1 MPQSHSTPSVPS
13 GTAALAD
20 SLLVPTYA
28 RGPLVLEHGQ
38 GVWLFDE
45 HGRRYLDFGAGIA
58 VMALGHGD
66 PEWLA
71 TVREQA
77 GRLVHVSNLYHT
89 QPQADL
95 AARLVSHSFAN
106 RVFFTNSGTEATEA
120 AFKLARRW
128 ARAVHGPPKHRIL
141 AFSGGFHG
149 RTMGA
154 VSATWKPAYRE
165 PFEPLLPGV
174 DFAAF
179 NDVDAARAAIGPE
192 TCAVIVEPV
201 QGEGG
206 ILPATPAFLRTLREA
221 CDQQGALLIFDEVQ
235 CGLGRLGRLWAHEG
249 TGVHPDIMTLA
260 KPLAGGLPIG
270 AALTTDRVAAA
281 ISPGEH
287 GSTFAGG
294 PLVTAA
300 ACTVFDRIRDPGFL
314 AQVREVGQRLQE
326 GLLALDNPHVTEVR
340 GEGLFLGLE
349 LDQPVRPLIAAA
361 QEKGLL
367 LIAAGE
373 RVVRLCPPLVL
384 TLEQAAEGLSILAA
398 CLRELD

>member
-1 MPQSHSTPSVPS
+1 MIPSS
-13 GTAALAD
+13 LATASATAALAD

-28 RGPLVLEHGQ
+28 RGPLVLERGE
-38 GVWLFDE
+38 GVWLFDDR
-45 HGRRYLDFGAGIA
+45 GRRYLDFGAGIA
-58 VMALGHGD
+58 VMALGHSD

-89 QPQADL
+89 QPQTDL
-95 AARLVSHSFAN
+95 AARLVSHSFAD

-128 ARAVHGPPKHRIL
+128 ARAVHGPQKHRIL

-149 RTMGA
+149 RSLGA
-154 VSATWKPAYRE
+154 LSATWKPAYRE

-174 DFAAF
+174 DFAPF
-179 NDVDAARAAIGPE
+179 NDVEAATAAIGPQ
-192 TCAVIVEPV
+192 TCAVMVEPV

-206 ILPATPAFLRTLREA
+206 IIAARPEFLSALRQA
-221 CDQQGALLIFDEVQ
+221 CDLHGALLVYDEVQ

-249 TGVHPDIMTLA
+249 LAFPDIMTLA

-281 ISPGEH
+281 IHAGEH

-294 PLVTAA
+294 PLVAAA
-300 ACTVFDRIRDPGFL
+300 ACTVFDRIRHPAFL
-314 AQVREVGQRLQE
+314 AQVRQVGQTLRA
-326 GLLALDNPHVTEVR
+326 GLEDLHDPKVVEIR
-340 GEGLFLGLE
+340 GEGLFVGLE
-349 LDQPVRPLIAAA
+349 LDRPVRPLIAAA
-361 QEKGLL
+361 QERGLL
-367 LIAAGE
+367 LIGAGE

-384 TLEQAAEGLSILAA
+384 TQDEAAQGLDILVA

>member
-1 MPQSHSTPSVPS
+1 MNPSLPATAS
-13 GTAALAD
+13 ATAALAD

-28 RGPLVLEHGQ
+28 RGPLVLERGH
-38 GVWLFDE
+38 GVWLFDDQ
-45 HGRRYLDFGAGIA
+45 GRRYLDFGAGIA
-58 VMALGHGD
+58 VMALGHSD

-89 QPQADL
+89 LPQADL
-95 AARLVSHSFAN
+95 AARLVSHSFAD

-128 ARAVHGPPKHRIL
+128 ARAVHGPQKHRIL

-149 RTMGA
+149 RSLGA
-154 VSATWKPAYRE
+154 LSATYKPAYRE

-174 DFAAF
+174 DFAPF
-179 NDVDAARAAIGPE
+179 NDVDAATAAIGPE

-201 QGEGG
+201 QGEAG
-206 ILPATPAFLRTLREA
+206 IVPARADFLAALRQA
-221 CDQQGALLIFDEVQ
+221 CDQHGALLVYDEVQ

-249 TGVHPDIMTLA
+249 MAPPDIMTLA

-281 ISPGEH
+281 IHPGEH

-294 PLVTAA
+294 PLVAAA
-300 ACTVFDRIRDPGFL
+300 ACTVFDRIRHPDFL
-314 AQVREVGQRLQE
+314 AKVRQVGQALHT
-326 GLLALDNPHVTEVR
+326 GLEALRDPKVTAIR
-340 GEGLFLGLE
+340 GEGLFIGLE
-349 LDQPVRPLIAAA
+349 LDRPVRPLIAAA
-361 QEKGLL
+361 QERGLL
-367 LIAAGE
+367 LIGAGE
-373 RVVRLCPPLVL
+373 RVVRICPPLVL
-384 TLEQAAEGLSILAA
+384 TPDEAAAGLGILAG